1 MATVPGETPRQDS
14 PPHPPG
20 LAPAVRVALEAG
32 AELGEGPVWD
42 SRSGRLL
49 WVDIL
54 GRAVHIFD
62 PQTGADRSVAV
73 PGMPGIAMPRRGGG
87 LVLAIDHGFGFLDDA
102 GRFEPIVELPQ
113 GSVTARM
120 NDGRCDAAGRLWAGT
135 TGLNAEPGA
144 GVLYRLD
151 PDLSVTA
158 VLEGVTESNG
168 IDWSP
173 DDRRMYY
180 VDTMERRVDVFDFD
194 LESGAIANRRPF
206 AAVDDGEVLPDGL
219 TVDAEGYVWVA
230 CWGGAAVR
238 RFTPDG
244 VPAGGVSLP
253 TPHITSPGFGGRDLD
268 RLFITSAREGLT
280 DAQRAADEAAG
291 NLFVCEPGVTG
302 RPPRLFAG

>member
-1 MATVPGETPRQDS
+1 MAAVPGHTPHQRSSRDQA
-14 PPHPPG
+14 G
-20 LAPAVRVALEAG
+20 EAPIAEVALEAG
-32 AELGEGPVWD
+32 AELGEGPIWD
-42 SRSGRLL
+42 ARSDRLV

-54 GRAVHIFD
+54 GRAVHVFD
-62 PQTGADRSVAV
+62 PETGVDRAIAV
-73 PGMPGIAMPRRGGG
+73 PGMPGIAVPRRAGG
-87 LVLAIDHGFGFLDDA
+87 LVLAIDHGFGFVDDA
-102 GRFEPIVELPQ
+102 GRFELIAEVPQ

-120 NDGRCDAAGRLWAGT
+120 NDGNCDAAGRLWAGT

-151 PDLSVTA
+151 PDLRVTA
-158 VLEGVTESNG
+158 MLEGVTESNG

-194 LESGAIANRRPF
+194 LESGAITNRRPF

-219 TVDAEGYVWVA
+219 TVDADGHVWVA

-253 TPHITSPGFGGRDLD
+253 TPHITSPGFGGRGLD
-268 RLFITSAREGLT
+268 RLFITSAREGLS
-280 DAQRAADEAAG
+280 DDQRAADAAAG
-291 NLFVCEPGVTG
+291 DLFVCEPGVTG
-302 RPPRLFAG
+302 RAPRLFEG